1 MKLRIDVVH
10 SRRYLSEY
18 LQDLSEALL
27 FLLLPPEDFHNKP
40 FRYIVRVGV
49 TYNLVHAGSICSFSV

>member
-1 MKLRIDVVH
+1 MNLRIDALH
-10 SRRYLSEY
+10 SRLYLSEY

-40 FRYIVRVGV
+40 FRYIVRVCV
-49 TYNLVHAGSICSFSV
+49 TQNLVHTVNICSFSV